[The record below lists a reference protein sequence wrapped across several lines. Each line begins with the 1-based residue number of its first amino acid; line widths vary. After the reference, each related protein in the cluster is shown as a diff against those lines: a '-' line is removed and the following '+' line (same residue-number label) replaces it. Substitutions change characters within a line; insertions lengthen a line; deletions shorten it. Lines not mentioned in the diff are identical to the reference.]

1 MSLSL
6 QVMEDDEHYV
16 DDPKN
21 PQFHHH
27 GGEYAYQGG
36 NSGGDFEGEGFQG
49 DQEGYEASGIYPLFK
64 FVLLDMCAGQSL
76 LDMNAAQI
84 RSALQCA
91 QRRQALYTTGSLLMF
106 RPKITARHHRYHEE

>member
-1 MSLSL
+1 
-6 QVMEDDEHYV
+6 MEDDEHYV

-49 DQEGYEASGIYPLFK
+49 EHEGYEASGNRRTIDASTLSSVSCLPTK
-64 FVLLDMCAGQSL
+64 LLNLWL
-76 LDMNAAQI
+76 LLHFILHKTKNFNCI
-84 RSALQCA
+84 CYTSFSAL
-91 QRRQALYTTGSLLMF
+91 ALLASTHMQLVV
-106 RPKITARHHRYHEE
+106 P